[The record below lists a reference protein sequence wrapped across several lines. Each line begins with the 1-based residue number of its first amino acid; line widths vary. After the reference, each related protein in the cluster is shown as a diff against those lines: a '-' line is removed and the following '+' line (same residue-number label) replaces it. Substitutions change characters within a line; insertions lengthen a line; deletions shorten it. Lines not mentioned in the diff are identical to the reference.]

1 MCPGNIGQGSSA
13 NGDRNANAQ
22 KSLKAYK
29 APQFEILTP
38 DQAAA
43 WLRARA
49 VPGDAGA
56 QQLLKIATELA
67 KKRQGGRAQGSHGG
81 MAPGVG

>member
-1 MCPGNIGQGSSA
+1 MCPGNMGQGSSA
-13 NGDRNANAQ
+13 NGDRNAK

-38 DQAAA
+38 DQAVA
-43 WLRARA
+43 WLRAKA

-67 KKRQGGRAQGSHGG
+67 KKRQGGRAQGAHGG
-81 MAPGVG
+81 NVPGVG

>member
-1 MCPGNIGQGSSA
+1 MCPGNTGQGSPA
-13 NGDRNANAQ
+13 NGDRDAQ

-43 WLRARA
+43 WLRAKA
-49 VPGDAGA
+49 LPGDAGA

-67 KKRQGGRAQGSHGG
+67 KKSRE
-81 MAPGVG
+81 

>member
-1 MCPGNIGQGSSA
+1 MCPGNTGKRSST
-13 NGDRNANAQ
+13 NGDRNAQ

-43 WLRARA
+43 WLRAKA
-49 VPGDAGA
+49 LPGDAGA
-56 QQLLKIATELA
+56 QELLKIAMELA
-67 KKRQGGRAQGSHGG
+67 KKRQGGRTQSDRRGEASSAG
-81 MAPGVG
+81 

>member
-1 MCPGNIGQGSSA
+1 MFPGNMGQGSSA
-13 NGDRNANAQ
+13 NGDRNAQ

-43 WLRARA
+43 WLRAKA
-49 VPGDAGA
+49 LPGDAGA
-56 QQLLKIATELA
+56 QKLLKIATELA
-67 KKRQGGRAQGSHGG
+67 KKRQGGRAQGAHGG
-81 MAPGVG
+81 KVPGVG

>member
-1 MCPGNIGQGSSA
+1 MCSGDAGQGSSA
-13 NGDRNANAQ
+13 NGDRNAQ

-43 WLRARA
+43 WLRAKGM
-49 VPGDAGA
+49 PGDAGA
-56 QQLLKIATELA
+56 QQLLEIATELA
-67 KKRQGGRAQGSHGG
+67 KKGQGRRAQGARGG
-81 MAPGVG
+81 GAPGAG